1 MNQEC
6 NRELQTIGAME
17 IFSKLTN
24 GERDQV
30 IEMMCN
36 LLDKREK
43 EEEKECF

>member
-1 MNQEC
+1 MKTEC
-6 NRELQTIGAME
+6 NRELQTICAME

-24 GERDQV
+24 SERDQV
-30 IEMMCN
+30 IETMCN